1 MAERRK
7 TPGNAK
13 GIDGNILELL
23 NEYMVKEL
31 LQTKSVG
38 EFLDVFR
45 KLCRVNSTN
54 REPSINIMASLGHFE
69 TRLTDHAIDLISG
82 IMAHSFTCVNV
93 ILVMDILALFHDNQ
107 SIIKSWGRLETKVKE
122 HLEEVNDHLEGCMYH
137 NQGKIYSRGE
147 EDGYAY
153 WGSRRNGGDEEDFFT
168 TLLIEQIRKHGLWYC
183 RIIYTFVTVDGRY
196 PDEEKFRDWFNHPD
210 QTRDRITQQYDGSQ
224 IKANEILTSC
234 SVDVNYVEN
243 KQRMTISCGIQFL
256 KIRDCKKSDE
266 RPENVTLRS
275 QLSGCKR
282 R

>member
-54 REPSINIMASLGHFE
+54 REPNINIMAFLGHFE

-82 IMAHSFTCVNV
+82 IMAHNFTCVNV

-107 SIIKSWGRLETKVKE
+107 SSIKSWGRLETKVKE
-122 HLEEVNDHLEGCMYH
+122 HLKEVVVEFERDMTAEDS
-137 NQGKIYSRGE
+137 KIHRRGE
-147 EDGYAY
+147 KDGYAY
-153 WGSRRNGGDEEDFFT
+153 WGSRYDSEDEERFLAV
-168 TLLIEQIRKHGLWYC
+168 LLIEQIQKHGLWYC
-183 RIIYTFVTVDGRY
+183 EIGYTCVTVDGRY
-196 PDEEKFRDWFNHPD
+196 PDTEEFTDFLENHSD
-210 QTRDRITQQYDGSQ
+210 QTRDRITQQYDGIQ
-224 IKANEILTSC
+224 IKANEFLNSV

-243 KQRMTISCGIQFL
+243 KQRMTISCGMQIL
-256 KIRDCKKSDE
+256 KIIGQKSGE
-266 RPENVTLRS
+266 RPKNVTLRH